1 MGVLR
6 LLIGFAIAVGMTGA
20 WILLALLVMAIS
32 LYIAKLVP
40 LTGDGSRRLARKPDL
55 DSSADYTDYAD

>member
-6 LLIGFAIAVGMTGA
+6 VLIGFAVAVGMTGA
-20 WILLALLVMAIS
+20 WILLALVVMAVS

-40 LTGDGSRRLARKPDL
+40 LSGRRNLKPGIKNL
-55 DSSADYTDYAD
+55 K